1 MAEEPDK
8 AVSATGSRLPSL
20 PKKRSSGPFQRLEE
34 LTEIGDPPQDLRL
47 QAQRDPR
54 SLDVGGM
61 TNDPVKN
68 ANSDTPPTSDAA
80 HYPERPTA
88 PISSAPVEKPEHMV
102 LQTTVPIDK
111 AQAFKMHCIR
121 NRTTVR
127 EELRRL
133 VDQVVSTQPAER

>member
-1 MAEEPDK
+1 MAEEPDN
-8 AVSATGSRLPSL
+8 AVSAAGSRLPSL
-20 PKKRSSGPFQRLEE
+20 PKTRSSGPFQRLEE

-54 SLDVGGM
+54 SLDAGGM
-61 TNDPVKN
+61 TNDPAKN
-68 ANSDTPPTSDAA
+68 ASSDTTPPTDAD
-80 HYPERPTA
+80 HHPERQTA
-88 PISSAPVEKPEHMV
+88 PTSSDPVHKPEHMV

-133 VDQVVSTQPAER
+133 VDQVVSSHPTER

>member
-1 MAEEPDK
+1 MAEEVDK
-8 AVSATGSRLPSL
+8 AVSTAGSRLPSL

-34 LTEIGDPPQDLRL
+34 LTEISDPPQDLRL

-54 SLDVGGM
+54 SLDAGGI
-61 TNDPVKN
+61 TIDPAENVS
-68 ANSDTPPTSDAA
+68 ADTTPSSDAA
-80 HYPERPTA
+80 HPPERQTA
-88 PISSAPVEKPEHMV
+88 PPSSDPVQKPEHMV

-133 VDQVVSTQPAER
+133 VDQVISPHPTER

>member
-8 AVSATGSRLPSL
+8 AVSAAGSRLPSL

-54 SLDVGGM
+54 SLDAGGM
-61 TNDPVKN
+61 IIDPAKN
-68 ANSDTPPTSDAA
+68 ASSDTAPPTDVA
-80 HYPERPTA
+80 HHPERPMA

-133 VDQVVSTQPAER
+133 VDQVVSPHPTER

>member
-8 AVSATGSRLPSL
+8 ALSAAGSRLPSL
-20 PKKRSSGPFQRLEE
+20 PKKRGSGPFQRLEE

-54 SLDVGGM
+54 SLDAGGM
-61 TNDPVKN
+61 TNDPARN
-68 ANSDTPPTSDAA
+68 ASTDTTPPADAVQQ
-80 HYPERPTA
+80 PERQTA
-88 PISSAPVEKPEHMV
+88 PTSSDPVHKPEHMV

-133 VDQVVSTQPAER
+133 VDQVVSTHRT

>member
-1 MAEEPDK
+1 MTEENGK
-8 AVSATGSRLPSL
+8 AVSTAGSRLPLL
-20 PKKRSSGPFQRLEE
+20 PKKRSSNPFHRLEE
-34 LTEIGDPPQDLRL
+34 LATVGDPPQDLRL

-54 SLDVGGM
+54 STDIGEP
-61 TNDPVKN
+61 PV
-68 ANSDTPPTSDAA
+68 APSAAAGADAPLPMEA
-80 HYPERPTA
+80 PRRPEQEA
-88 PISSAPVEKPEHMV
+88 ASSSKTVVEKPEHMV

-133 VDQVVSTQPAER
+133 VDQVVSTQPGDG